1 MPTPARLPEPP
12 GQLPVKYG
20 AVLAM
25 RPLSHPIVVKAC
37 FAALARAIRMTGL
50 RGSGVSSPATENLV
64 GRNASIHTRVPR
76 TSHAGLARKWRII
89 PCHRQSRWPQCRH
102 SYNSIKPLQ
111 AQTHW
116 TVLAPMSKI
125 GPGSLS
131 LSIGCMNVAFPNV
144 CITTRRWFA
153 PPTWSLNCPA
163 LLKRHWQ
170 R

>member
-25 RPLSHPIVVKAC
+25 RPLSHPKVKAC

-50 RGSGVSSPATENLV
+50 RGSGASSPATENLV

-102 SYNSIKPLQ
+102 SYNSVKPSQ
-111 AQTHW
+111 AQTLG

-131 LSIGCMNVAFPNV
+131 LSIGCMNVAFTN
-144 CITTRRWFA
+144 ISIMARRWFA
-153 PPTWSLNCPA
+153 PPTWALNCAA
-163 LLKRHWQ
+163 LLTRAGQ